1 LRVAE
6 VGTTAGG
13 SGQSYTYIN
22 GRFSYFVS
30 ASASGPVYTGA
41 TSTVFTI
48 GATTATVSGT
58 FDYDVNPISSISV
71 GTLPS
76 WLTYS
81 SISQQFTIVSGA
93 TVTSVSTPYTIN
105 LVATD
110 TTGLTG
116 AGTFTFTQVSGSVP
130 TFVPLGATGFFIS
143 SNYQASGYTGYF
155 TYVAGTTSGIGIT
168 VTASPS
174 LTAITGLTAIGTTS
188 TSFVSPLFEDVM
200 YLEWSGGAT
209 AALRNVP
216 FGPTYTNMLVT
227 LTATNAIGAT
237 WQTYYITNVGS
248 TAAPGATYG
257 TAQFSLTNNTGIGS
271 ISGWTEWYIWSD
283 AGTSNLIWQGV
294 NGIPAAPLSTNIWD
308 NIIIG
313 PTGLTAGN
321 TYWATAQIQFPS
333 GETLDS
339 GDLIVSG
346 QSSAYIFDN
355 SAGLTQS
362 WVTLYGITF
371 THSTS
376 SNPLMISSFA
386 IS

>member
-1 LRVAE
+1 
-6 VGTTAGG
+6 
-13 SGQSYTYIN
+13 
-22 GRFSYFVS
+22 
-30 ASASGPVYTGA
+30 
-41 TSTVFTI
+41 
-48 GATTATVSGT
+48 
-58 FDYDVNPISSISV
+58 
-71 GTLPS
+71 
-76 WLTYS
+76 
-81 SISQQFTIVSGA
+81 
-93 TVTSVSTPYTIN
+93 
-105 LVATD
+105 
-110 TTGLTG
+110 
-116 AGTFTFTQVSGSVP
+116 
-130 TFVPLGATGFFIS
+130 
-143 SNYQASGYTGYF
+143 
-155 TYVAGTTSGIGIT
+155 
-168 VTASPS
+168 
-174 LTAITGLTAIGTTS
+174 
-188 TSFVSPLFEDVM
+188 
-200 YLEWSGGAT
+200 
-209 AALRNVP
+209 
-216 FGPTYTNMLVT
+216 MLVT

-257 TAQFSLTNNTGIGS
+257 TAQFSLTNNTSFGS

-333 GETLDS
+333 GNTLDS
-339 GDLIVSG
+339 GDLTISG